1 MKSHVTFSKNQRNG
15 IFLLLLLI
23 VVFQCVYFFVDA
35 PYEDVQINSKA
46 FAAFEKEIDSLRLAK
61 LQKRQNTIKPFN
73 PNYIDDFKGSVL
85 GMSNEEIDRL
95 LAFRKE
101 KQWINSSEQFQEVT
115 KVSDSLFMVISP
127 YFKFPDWVSKNKNN
141 KLLAY
146 SNQKKQKT
154 FAEKQDL
161 NTASAAQLQ
170 KVNGIGKVLSERI
183 IKFRNTFVG
192 GFIADIQL
200 EDVYGL
206 SPEVIERITNEFTV
220 KTSKAYQKIN
230 LNQTTVEELVTIP
243 HIDYD
248 LAYHIIEQRQLRSGY
263 KSLNELLKV
272 KDFPVNKIKIIQLY
286 LQLEKN
292 RDE

>member
-23 VVFQCVYFFVDA
+23 VVFQCVYFFIDTPSEA
-35 PYEDVQINSKA
+35 VQINSKA
-46 FAAFEKEIDSLRLAK
+46 FVAFEKEIDSLRLAK
-61 LQKRQNTIKPFN
+61 LQKKENAIKPFN
-73 PNYIDDFKGSVL
+73 PNYINDFKGAVL

-101 KQWINSSEQFQEVT
+101 NKWINSSGQFQEVT
-115 KVSDSLFMVISP
+115 KVSDSFLKVISP
-127 YFKFPDWVSKNKNN
+127 YFKFPDWVSEKKNN
-141 KLLAY
+141 KLFVYA
-146 SNQKKQKT
+146 NKKKRKT

-161 NTASAAQLQ
+161 NTASAVQLQ
-170 KVNGIGKVLSERI
+170 KVNGIGKVFSERI
-183 IKFRNTFVG
+183 IKFRNTFVA
-192 GFIADIQL
+192 GFIADVQL

-220 KTSKAYQKIN
+220 KTPKAFKKIN
-230 LNQTTVEELVTIP
+230 LNQATVEELVTIP

-248 LAYHIIEQRQLRSGY
+248 LAFHIIEQRQLRSGY
-263 KSLNELLKV
+263 KSWSELLKV
-272 KDFPVNKIKIIQLY
+272 KDFPVNKIKIIELY